1 MNSFT
6 APPPPPLQPL
16 CDSRGNLDPAAIGWS
31 NKPLDCRLPAH
42 YGRRKRWNQWCISTP
57 RWMLSLTLA
66 DLDYLGY
73 GVLYF
78 HDLDSG
84 HSVLHTQRSLFG
96 RGCQLPDNALQSQ
109 AFSHPR
115 LQIQI
120 SEYPGRLHLT
130 AVALPVGGIPL
141 QVALDIQRPPH
152 VDSLNL
158 TVPFP
163 GGGFHALSRHL
174 ALPAAGGVQLG
185 EQHHACVP
193 GQSFAALDFGRG
205 VWPLHSHWTRAAL
218 VAPGGIAGNFGSG
231 WTDQSSLSENALWFG
246 GALQPLQGSI
256 RLKQASPSPRAVW
269 RLSDEHE
276 RVALTFTP
284 RQHYEARP
292 RLGPFYAR
300 TAQWFGQY
308 DGLLRGTQGERV
320 PVKGALGWL
329 STATARW

>member
-6 APPPPPLQPL
+6 APPPLQPL
-16 CDSRGNLDPAAIGWS
+16 CDSHGNLDPAAIGWS
-31 NKPLDCRLPAH
+31 NRPLDCRLPAH
-42 YGRRKRWNQWCISTP
+42 FGRRKRWNQWCISTP
-57 RWMLSLTLA
+57 HWILSLTLA
-66 DLDYLGY
+66 DFDYLGY
-73 GVLYF
+73 AALYF
-78 HDLDSG
+78 LDLDSG
-84 HSVLHTQRSLFG
+84 HSVRHSQRSLLG

-109 AFSHPR
+109 AFNHPR
-115 LQIQI
+115 LQIEI
-120 SEYPGRLHLT
+120 CEYPGRLNLT
-130 AVALPVGGIPL
+130 AAALPVGGIPL
-141 QVALDIQRPPH
+141 RVELDIQRPPH
-152 VDSLNL
+152 VDHLNL

-174 ALPAAGGVQLG
+174 ALPAAGGVQWG
-185 EQHHACVP
+185 ERQHACVP

-246 GALQPLQGSI
+246 GALQPLQGPI
-256 RLKQASPSPRAVW
+256 RLTQSAPGPRAVW

-284 RQHYEARP
+284 RQHYEACP

-308 DGLLRGTQGERV
+308 DGLLRGAQGERV
-320 PVKGALGWL
+320 PVQGALGWL
-329 STATARW
+329 GTGTARW